1 MSVASEAKADSPS
14 SRIDDLIPLLN
25 SAAEAASSLRDR
37 CRDAVAGKVSQ
48 GGKIDGDALEREQH
62 AAHGLA
68 WIATYAE
75 ALNQVAS
82 YAHRMSDEGRFG
94 EMEALLAQI
103 GAAEY
108 ASQLAGGVPMSQG
121 EIARTH
127 ELGVSEK
134 DQTAFLS
141 ANVRDLIAGTTPAT
155 RARAIALIRGSQGAV
170 SYGDTGLD
178 ETITAMR
185 EEMHRFSEAE
195 VVPHAQ
201 DWHLKDEYVPME
213 LIGQMAELGVF
224 ALTLPEEYGG
234 LGLGKEAMCVVS
246 EELSRGYIGVGS
258 LGTRSEIAE
267 ELILNGGTDAQK
279 QEWLPRIASGE
290 VLPTAVFTE
299 PNTGSDLAS
308 LTTRA
313 VKDGDVYRITG
324 QKTWITHAARAD
336 LMTVLARTNPSE
348 KGYRGLSMFLAPKP
362 RGTDDNPFPAD
373 GMTGGEI
380 EVLGYRGMKE
390 FDISFDGFAV
400 PAANLLGGVEGQ
412 GFKQLMQ
419 TFEAARIQTAA
430 RAIGVAQA
438 ALDLG
443 LRYGTE
449 RIQFGKPIV
458 SFPRVSDKLVMMAA
472 EILLARQLTYFAARE
487 KDAGRRCDLE
497 AGMAK
502 LLAARAAWAA
512 ADNALQIHGGNG
524 FALEYPVS
532 RVLCDARIL
541 SIFEGAA
548 EIQAHVIARRLL
560 EG

>member
-1 MSVASEAKADSPS
+1 MTSKGIDAVTIASETLSKS
-14 SRIDDLIPLLN
+14 SESSLPDLIPLLN
-25 SAAEAASSLRDR
+25 SAAEAANSLRDR
-37 CRDAVAGKVSQ
+37 CREAVAGKVSQ

-75 ALNQVAS
+75 ALNQIAS
-82 YAHRMSDEGRFG
+82 YARRMSDEGRFG

-141 ANVRDLIAGTTPAT
+141 ANVRDLIAATTPAT

-290 VLPTAVFTE
+290 SAAHGGVHRAQHRLRPRLAHHPRGE
-299 PNTGSDLAS
+299 GRRCLSHHRAEDLDHPRRPRRPHD
-308 LTTRA
+308 RA
-313 VKDGDVYRITG
+313 RPHQSI
-324 QKTWITHAARAD
+324 R
-336 LMTVLARTNPSE
+336 E
-348 KGYRGLSMFLAPKP
+348 GLSRAF
-362 RGTDDNPFPAD
+362 D
-373 GMTGGEI
+373 
-380 EVLGYRGMKE
+380 VLG
-390 FDISFDGFAV
+390 
-400 PAANLLGGVEGQ
+400 
-412 GFKQLMQ
+412 
-419 TFEAARIQTAA
+419 TEAARHRRQSLPGRRHDRRRDRGARLSRHEGVRHLLRRLRRACRQSA
-430 RAIGVAQA
+430 RAGRGPGLQA
-438 ALDLG
+438 ADADLRG
-443 LRYGTE
+443 GAHPDRGARHRRGPGRARSRLALRH
-449 RIQFGKPIV
+449 RAHPV
-458 SFPRVSDKLVMMAA
+458 
-472 EILLARQLTYFAARE
+472 RQA
-487 KDAGRRCDLE
+487 DRR
-497 AGMAK
+497 AS
-502 LLAARAAWAA
+502 RAS
-512 ADNALQIHGGNG
+512 
-524 FALEYPVS
+524 PTS
-532 RVLCDARIL
+532 
-541 SIFEGAA
+541 S
-548 EIQAHVIARRLL
+548 
-560 EG
+560 